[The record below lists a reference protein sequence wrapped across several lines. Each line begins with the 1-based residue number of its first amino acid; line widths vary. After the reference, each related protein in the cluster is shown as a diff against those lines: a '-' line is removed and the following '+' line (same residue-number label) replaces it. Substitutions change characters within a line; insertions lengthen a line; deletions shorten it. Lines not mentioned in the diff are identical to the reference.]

1 MNRELQNLFYPKSIC
16 VVGASAKELSIG
28 YEILRSIKLYSFK
41 GKVYPVNPKA
51 DKILDYDCYKSV
63 LDINEK
69 IDAAIVVVP
78 KQFVDESLD
87 QLILKKVTSIILI
100 TAGFGETGEAG
111 KKLEKKLIERIQSNR
126 IRLVGPNCMGIINT
140 LDEIKLNATFV
151 AEKPEKGGIGFL
163 SQSGALGAAVLN
175 SLRETNIKFAH
186 FVSVGNK
193 IDITENDI
201 LKFWLK
207 DKNINVLTFYLESI
221 ERGIEFISDF
231 RNSAKKKPIIIL
243 KAGKTESGMK
253 AASSHTGALS
263 NNDRIIN
270 SLFKQ
275 FGIIRAE
282 NLNETFNTAKGF
294 EFFPLP
300 KGNRIAVIT
309 NAGGPAI
316 LAVDKIENRN
326 LKLAE
331 ITESTK
337 NKLKKIVHPEGSIN
351 NPIDLLPGG
360 TPEVYKNVN
369 EIVLKDKNVD
379 AVISIFVEPV
389 MVNAFNVIESVNS
402 IISPKPIYQV
412 CMPLPEFWQ
421 KYNTESKTRKPIF
434 RNPEDPA
441 EIISNVLLYQDK
453 KKSNQKINIKIK
465 SKDLNTSKGFLNQNE
480 VKKISKKYNLPLVHQ
495 SILTLKQIKA
505 KKDFTFPLVI
515 KGLHPQVIHKSEL
528 NAVKTNIMN
537 KKQLVSFANKIINS
551 FQNKGYELSEFLIQ
565 PFIQIKHEL
574 LIGGFRDFSFG
585 PIIMFGTGGKYVE
598 TLNDTQIRSAFLR
611 DEDIDE
617 MISETKIGKILK
629 GVRGEKGTELFKLKK
644 IIKSVAEAMIE
655 NENILE
661 IDLNPLIVDIQNNFH
676 LVDIRI
682 KV

>member
-1 MNRELQNLFYPKSIC
+1 
-16 VVGASAKELSIG
+16 
-28 YEILRSIKLYSFK
+28 
-41 GKVYPVNPKA
+41 
-51 DKILDYDCYKSV
+51 
-63 LDINEK
+63 
-69 IDAAIVVVP
+69 
-78 KQFVDESLD
+78 
-87 QLILKKVTSIILI
+87 TSIILI

-282 NLNETFNTAKGF
+282 NLNEMFNTAKGF

-379 AVISIFVEPV
+379 AVISVFVEPV

-421 KYNTESKTRKPIF
+421 KYNIESQKRKPIF

-441 EIISNVLLYQDK
+441 EIISNILLYQDK

-537 KKQLVSFANKIINS
+537 KKQLVSSANKIINS

-598 TLNDTQIRSAFLR
+598 TLNDTQIRSAYLN
-611 DEDIDE
+611 DNDIDE
-617 MISETKIGKILK
+617 MI
-629 GVRGEKGTELFKLKK
+629 
-644 IIKSVAEAMIE
+644 
-655 NENILE
+655 
-661 IDLNPLIVDIQNNFH
+661 
-676 LVDIRI
+676 
-682 KV
+682 